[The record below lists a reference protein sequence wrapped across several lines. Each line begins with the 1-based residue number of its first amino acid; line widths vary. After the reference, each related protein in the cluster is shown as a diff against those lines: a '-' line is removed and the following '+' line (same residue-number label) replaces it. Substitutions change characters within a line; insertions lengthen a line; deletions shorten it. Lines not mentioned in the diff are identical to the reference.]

1 MGNIAKILT
10 TCIIAL
16 YCTLSVCPKPC
27 LAQGNTSEYLGYMYS
42 GKFGKAL
49 EYAKC
54 LKEKALE
61 AGSLS
66 DEMLADSYIG
76 QAQIAMDNYDSA
88 YFYFNKGLE
97 IWSRIDSSD
106 RRPENY
112 KAMYAICNG
121 MGIYSITIDMNYEKA
136 IEYFMAGSQLAEK
149 QKDYINYAILGSN
162 MVIAYALRK
171 DSSGLKYA
179 LEIYGY
185 GKEFNDSY
193 IIYTGSSTCAMMY
206 SLKGETAQAK
216 KYAEEAMSIAD
227 KYSDEMGIYRLYA
240 EIMAA
245 EGKTK
250 EAQRYYEMALYDIGR
265 ASATTAIA
273 IYLSYGNFLLN
284 TEKYNEALEMLD
296 KGINLAEAKHNR
308 IYTYQ
313 LHNAKSE
320 AYARLGKYKDALE
333 EYKLFHTTSIDIF
346 NIERERDVN
355 ELTRKYENERH
366 ERQIQQHNLEMV
378 KKDREMQSILTAFAL
393 VLICLLAIWLMYRHK
408 NHLYLQIAR
417 QYKETVEKLK
427 ATAPNSSE
435 GSKTESR
442 NDKYDDIF
450 ERLESLMKNEKIYRE
465 LNLTRERVSELMNS
479 NRTYLSQVIKE
490 KTGQSFITYIND
502 FRINEAIEIL
512 SDPKND
518 MPLKALSSHLGFSS
532 ITTFYKLFKDKVGM
546 TPAKYREKIIVL
558 SKADNCQN

>member
-1 MGNIAKILT
+1 MGKIAKILT
-10 TCIIAL
+10 TCIIVL
-16 YCTLSVCPKPC
+16 YCACSVCPEPC
-27 LAQGNTSEYLGYMYS
+27 SAQDNTSEYLGYMYS
-42 GKFGKAL
+42 GRFDKAL
-49 EYAKC
+49 EYAEC

-88 YFYFNKGLE
+88 HVYFNKGLE
-97 IWSRIDSSD
+97 IWNRIDSSD

-112 KAMYAICNG
+112 KAMYAIYNG

-136 IEYFMAGSQLAEK
+136 IEYFMTGSQLAEK

-171 DSSGLKYA
+171 DPSGLKYA

-185 GKEFNDSY
+185 GKNFNDSY
-193 IIYTGSSTCAMMY
+193 IIYTGSSVCAMMY
-206 SLKGETAQAK
+206 SLKGETAEAK
-216 KYAEEAMSIAD
+216 KYAEEALSLAD
-227 KYSDEMGIYRLYA
+227 RYSDEMGVYRLYA
-240 EIMAA
+240 EITAA
-245 EGKTK
+245 EGKTE
-250 EAQRYYEMALYDIGR
+250 EAERYYRMAVRDISG

-273 IYLSYGNFLLN
+273 IYLSYGAFLLDTGKY
-284 TEKYNEALEMLD
+284 TEAIEMLD
-296 KGINLAEAKHNR
+296 KGIALAESKNNR

-313 LHNAKSE
+313 LHKTKSE
-320 AYARLGKYKDALE
+320 ACAKLGRYHDALD
-333 EYKLFHTTSIDIF
+333 EYKLYHTTSIDIF
-346 NIERERDVN
+346 NIERERAVN
-355 ELTRKYENERH
+355 ELARKYENERH
-366 ERQIQQHNLEMV
+366 ERLIQQHNLEMV
-378 KKDREMQSILTAFAL
+378 KKDREVQSILTAFAL
-393 VLICLLAIWLMYRHK
+393 VLICLLATWLMYRHK

-427 ATAPNSSE
+427 SGQSD
-435 GSKTESR
+435 TEDNKAENK
-442 NDKYDDIF
+442 NDKYDGIF

-465 LNLTRERVSELMNS
+465 LNLTRERVAELMNS

-502 FRINEAIEIL
+502 FRIQEAIEIL

-546 TPAKYREKIIVL
+546 TPAKYRERIIVL